1 MSALAPGWWMVPL
14 ALWLVV
20 VLVLLVCVGYDR
32 ESGVLDL
39 VAMSEVLGVFAL
51 AALLPVALA
60 VCVRVLP

>member
-20 VLVLLVCVGYDR
+20 LLVLLVRVGYDR

-39 VAMSEVLGVFAL
+39 AAMSEVLGAFAL
-51 AALLPVALA
+51 AALLPMALA
-60 VCVRVLP
+60 VLVRVLP

>member
-20 VLVLLVCVGYDR
+20 LLVLLVRVGYDR

-39 VAMSEVLGVFAL
+39 DAMRDVLGAFAL

-60 VCVRVLP
+60 VWVRVLP